1 MPGCGMPEHFHT
13 LHAPPYRHLTGH
25 RLRDAFADRRVQE
38 ARHQALNF
46 MRRDRPGP
54 AGYVVRDSDG
64 RDLGV
69 LVRCRGMQIAV
80 GMVHTRHWV
89 IVPVEGRPPRGVFN
103 GLATA
108 AAHLALLVAQAPML
122 AERRRRVEE
131 ARLDPPM
138 DPFDAEALAGLTHS

>member
-1 MPGCGMPEHFHT
+1 MPEHFET
-13 LHAPPYRHLTGH
+13 LHPAPYRHLTGH
-25 RLRDAFADRRVQE
+25 RLRDALADERVRN
-38 ARHQALNF
+38 ARHPALNV

-54 AGYVVRDSDG
+54 WGYVVRDSDG

-69 LVRCRGMQIAV
+69 AVRCRGMQIGA

-89 IVPVEGRPPRGVFN
+89 VVPAEGRPPRGVWN
-103 GLATA
+103 GLSAA
-108 AAHLALLVAQAPML
+108 AAHLALLAAQAPLL

-138 DPFDAEALAGLTHS
+138 DPFDAEALAGLTAG